1 MQIGENCV
9 KKYISIIICTVIAIA
24 WVGFIWSNSAKTG
37 EESGEA
43 SSQVHEVVNDV
54 AQSVGV
60 EEPISERTVR
70 KSAHFG
76 EYMILG
82 LIVCIDMIFI
92 SKVFLSRSVKMRSL
106 SLLAALPFSAAI
118 AMIDEFVIQKNTD
131 GRGPSFT
138 DVLIDMS
145 GVSLGVI
152 CILVGFLV
160 AVYIAYRRKKVHN

>member
-1 MQIGENCV
+1 M
-9 KKYISIIICTVIAIA
+9 KKYISIIICTIIALV

-43 SSQVHEVVNDV
+43 SSQVHEVVNEV

-76 EYMILG
+76 EYMVLG
-82 LIVCIDMIFI
+82 IIVCIDMIFV
-92 SKVFLSRSVKMRSL
+92 SKVFLSRSVKLRSL
-106 SLLAALPFSAAI
+106 SLLAALPFSAAV
-118 AMIDEFVIQKNTD
+118 ALIDEFVIQKNTN

-160 AVYIAYRRKKVHN
+160 AVYIAFRRKKVHN

>member
-1 MQIGENCV
+1 M
-9 KKYISIIICTVIAIA
+9 KKYISIIIFTIIALV

-43 SSQVHEVVNDV
+43 SSQVHEVVNEV

-76 EYMILG
+76 EYMVLG
-82 LIVCIDMIFI
+82 IIVCIDMIFV
-92 SKVFLSRSVKMRSL
+92 SKVFLSRSVKLRSL
-106 SLLAALPFSAAI
+106 SLLAALPFSAAV
-118 AMIDEFVIQKNTD
+118 ALIDEFVIQKNTN